1 MNTKRLLQ
9 AVSGTRR
16 YIAIS
21 VIMQVVALVVNIFM
35 IFVIADFAQ
44 ALLDANFQLA
54 PVCMAIG
61 AALLLRLICQYLQ
74 TWANYRSSIAV
85 KQRLRIALFDKA
97 YAYGVSY
104 SRYISP
110 AELVQ
115 IGVEGVEQLDN
126 YYGRFLPQ
134 LVYALLAPIILFGF
148 LVRLNIVVA
157 LVLVAFIPIIPL
169 AIVLV
174 QKLAKRVMNSY
185 WGSFIGLA
193 ERFLDNVQG
202 LVTLKVYGADEDRNE
217 AMNREA
223 EAFRVATMRV
233 LGMQLSNIAVMDVV
247 AYGGAA
253 LGTFAAI
260 VAFSR
265 GDLSVSGCLAFM
277 LLSAEFFLPLR
288 QLGSFFHVAMNG
300 LSAVDR
306 LFSVLDKP
314 AAPERV
320 LTASPDGV
328 AAQLEDV
335 HFGYDIDNP
344 VLKGIDLTIHTGEL
358 VAVVGASGCGK
369 STLAALL
376 SGEYDPT
383 SGRICYMF
391 GSSAASKN
399 LLADRVARIDA
410 EPWLFSESVRDNLRM
425 ADAQAD
431 DEKLWHV
438 LKQVRLAERFAAED
452 GLDTLVREGGANLS
466 GGQRQRLAIARLLL
480 KEADLYIFDEA
491 TSNVDAESE
500 AVIME
505 VVQQLCSK
513 ASVLLITHRLQLTLA
528 ANRVAFMQGGY
539 IVEEGRAEELLAQNG
554 LFAEMFNRQS
564 ALESYGQGQAQRKET
579 IQMAAPEE
587 SLVQVTALRP
597 QRQMTYLPERL
608 RTEAIQ

>member
-148 LVRLNIVVA
+148 LVRLNFVVA

-202 LVTLKVYGADEDRNE
+202 LVTLKVYGADEGRNE

-306 LFSVLDKP
+306 LFSVLC
-314 AAPERV
+314 R
-320 LTASPDGV
+320 L
-328 AAQLEDV
+328 
-335 HFGYDIDNP
+335 H
-344 VLKGIDLTIHTGEL
+344 
-358 VAVVGASGCGK
+358 
-369 STLAALL
+369 L
-376 SGEYDPT
+376 SG
-383 SGRICYMF
+383 S
-391 GSSAASKN
+391 
-399 LLADRVARIDA
+399 
-410 EPWLFSESVRDNLRM
+410 
-425 ADAQAD
+425 
-431 DEKLWHV
+431 
-438 LKQVRLAERFAAED
+438 
-452 GLDTLVREGGANLS
+452 
-466 GGQRQRLAIARLLL
+466 
-480 KEADLYIFDEA
+480 
-491 TSNVDAESE
+491 
-500 AVIME
+500 
-505 VVQQLCSK
+505 
-513 ASVLLITHRLQLTLA
+513 
-528 ANRVAFMQGGY
+528 
-539 IVEEGRAEELLAQNG
+539 
-554 LFAEMFNRQS
+554 
-564 ALESYGQGQAQRKET
+564 
-579 IQMAAPEE
+579 
-587 SLVQVTALRP
+587 
-597 QRQMTYLPERL
+597 
-608 RTEAIQ
+608 

>member
-148 LVRLNIVVA
+148 LVRLNVVVA

-223 EAFRVATMRV
+223 EAFRIATMRV
-233 LGMQLSNIAVMDVV
+233 LGMQLSNI
-247 AYGGAA
+247 
-253 LGTFAAI
+253 
-260 VAFSR
+260 
-265 GDLSVSGCLAFM
+265 CL
-277 LLSAEFFLPLR
+277 LY
-288 QLGSFFHVAMNG
+288 
-300 LSAVDR
+300 
-306 LFSVLDKP
+306 
-314 AAPERV
+314 
-320 LTASPDGV
+320 TSPS
-328 AAQLEDV
+328 
-335 HFGYDIDNP
+335 P
-344 VLKGIDLTIHTGEL
+344 
-358 VAVVGASGCGK
+358 
-369 STLAALL
+369 
-376 SGEYDPT
+376 
-383 SGRICYMF
+383 
-391 GSSAASKN
+391 
-399 LLADRVARIDA
+399 
-410 EPWLFSESVRDNLRM
+410 RD
-425 ADAQAD
+425 
-431 DEKLWHV
+431 
-438 LKQVRLAERFAAED
+438 
-452 GLDTLVREGGANLS
+452 S
-466 GGQRQRLAIARLLL
+466 
-480 KEADLYIFDEA
+480 
-491 TSNVDAESE
+491 
-500 AVIME
+500 
-505 VVQQLCSK
+505 
-513 ASVLLITHRLQLTLA
+513 
-528 ANRVAFMQGGY
+528 
-539 IVEEGRAEELLAQNG
+539 
-554 LFAEMFNRQS
+554 
-564 ALESYGQGQAQRKET
+564 
-579 IQMAAPEE
+579 
-587 SLVQVTALRP
+587 
-597 QRQMTYLPERL
+597 
-608 RTEAIQ
+608 